1 MAESSKAISMDRLK
15 RLASNTQVVAIFVI
29 VIVVI
34 AVIWIVG
41 YVRTQQTKPSKNASR
56 MEEILK
62 KYPPKMSSLNV
73 DNAEYQHKLRD
84 YRILTSFNSCC
95 GGSKMNDYVSKEAL
109 ENVIRMGARCLDFEI
124 YNVNNTPV
132 VAASTEKSV
141 FIKQTYNDIPFAEV
155 MKMVGEMA
163 FANRYAPN
171 HREPLL
177 ISLRIKS
184 NQREIYDQMAKDI
197 QQSLGRY
204 LLGPMYGYENN
215 GEDMGKVPIK
225 DLMEKAIIIVD
236 VANPVYKETKLEE
249 LINIGANSPFLR
261 MEHSRDVV
269 YTHNYHDNI
278 EYNKKHMSYCIPDL
292 KSNENEHMDFKWK
305 CGIQMVGLE
314 FQHDDTGF
322 KYIYSKFQGK
332 HGFILKDKVLRFIPN
347 TIDEPKKQNKD
358 LSYQPKQV
366 KGNGYTI
373 TI

>member
-1 MAESSKAISMDRLK
+1 MINSSKGISTERLK
-15 RLASNTQVVAIFVI
+15 RLASNTRIVSIFVLL
-29 VIVVI
+29 IVVI
-34 AVIWIVG
+34 AVISIVA
-41 YVRTQQTKPSKNASR
+41 YIRTQQAKPSKNANR

-62 KYPPKMSSLNV
+62 NNPPKMSSFNV
-73 DNAEYQHKLRD
+73 DNAEYKHKLRD

-95 GGSKMNDYVSKEAL
+95 GGSKINDYVSKEAL

-124 YNVNNTPV
+124 YNVNNMPV

-141 FIKQTYNDIPFAEV
+141 FIKQTYNSLPFAEV

-171 HREPLL
+171 HREPLF
-177 ISLRIKS
+177 INLRIKS
-184 NQREIYDQMAKDI
+184 NQREIYDQIAKDI
-197 QQSLGRY
+197 QQSIGKY
-204 LLGPMYGYENN
+204 LLPARFGNENR
-215 GEDMGKVPIK
+215 GEDLGK
-225 DLMEKAIIIVD
+225 DALAAFMNSAIIIVD
-236 VANPVYKETKLEE
+236 VANPIYRETKLEE

-269 YTHNYHDNI
+269 FTHNYHNNI
-278 EYNKKHMSYCIPDL
+278 EYNKKHISYCIPNL

-305 CGIQMVGLE
+305 CGIQMIGLE
-314 FQHDDTGF
+314 FQHNDTGF

-332 HGFILKDKVLRFIPN
+332 HGFLLKDKALRFIPN
-347 TIDEPKKQNKD
+347 TIEEPKKQSKD
-358 LSYQPKQV
+358 LSYRPKQV

>member
-34 AVIWIVG
+34 SVIWIVG

-62 KYPPKMSSLNV
+62 KYPPKMSSLNIN
-73 DNAEYQHKLRD
+73 NAEYQHKLRD

-184 NQREIYDQMAKDI
+184 NQREIYDKMAKDI

-236 VANPVYKETKLEE
+236 VANPVYRETKLEE

>member
-1 MAESSKAISMDRLK
+1 MAESSKAISVDRLK

-29 VIVVI
+29 IIVIV
-34 AVIWIVG
+34 AVIWIVS

-73 DNAEYQHKLRD
+73 NNAEYQHKLRD
-84 YRILTSFNSCC
+84 YRILSSFNSCC

-184 NQREIYDQMAKDI
+184 NQREIYDQMAKEI
-197 QQSLGRY
+197 KQSLGRY

-215 GEDMGKVPIK
+215 GEDMGRVPIK
-225 DLMEKAIIIVD
+225 DLMEKVIIIVD
-236 VANPVYKETKLEE
+236 VANPVYRETKLEE

-278 EYNKKHMSYCIPDL
+278 EYNKKHISYCIPDL

-347 TIDEPKKQNKD
+347 TIDEPEKQNKD

>member
-1 MAESSKAISMDRLK
+1 MAESSKAISVDRLK

-34 AVIWIVG
+34 AVIGIVN

-62 KYPPKMSSLNV
+62 KYPPKMSSLNIN
-73 DNAEYQHKLRD
+73 NAEYQHKLRD
-84 YRILTSFNSCC
+84 YRILSSFNSCC

-184 NQREIYDQMAKDI
+184 NQREIYDQMAKEI
-197 QQSLGRY
+197 KQSLGRY

-215 GEDMGKVPIK
+215 GEDMGRVPIK
-225 DLMEKAIIIVD
+225 DLMEKVIIIVD
-236 VANPVYKETKLEE
+236 VANPVYRETKLEE

-278 EYNKKHMSYCIPDL
+278 EYNKKHISYCIPDL

>member
-62 KYPPKMSSLNV
+62 KYPPKMSSLNIN
-73 DNAEYQHKLRD
+73 NAEYQHKLRD

-184 NQREIYDQMAKDI
+184 NQREIYDKMAKDI

-236 VANPVYKETKLEE
+236 VANPVYRETKLEE